1 MNQPMSTFAVNPL
14 QEDDVSSPGW
24 PSNRLASHQTSAAA
38 AKPPAAPRIL
48 VVDDSAVFCAF
59 FHSSLQAIGYVV
71 YTASDGQAALD
82 IFREVPIDLVIT
94 DLQMPNMDGYTLCS
108 HLRAASDVP
117 IIILSSSSEADELML
132 GFSAGANE
140 YLTKPFQFGEL
151 EERVQRL
158 LRSTR

>member
-1 MNQPMSTFAVNPL
+1 
-14 QEDDVSSPGW
+14 
-24 PSNRLASHQTSAAA
+24 
-38 AKPPAAPRIL
+38 

-59 FHSSLQAIGYVV
+59 LQSSLQAAGYVV
-71 YTASDGQAALD
+71 HTASDGEAALD
-82 IFREVPIDLVIT
+82 VFRQLTIDLIIT

-108 HLRAASDVP
+108 QLRTSSDVP

>member
-1 MNQPMSTFAVNPL
+1 MNQTMSTFAANPL
-14 QEDDVSSPGW
+14 LEDDVPSLGG
-24 PSNRLASHQTSAAA
+24 PSNGLASHRAEHTAAN
-38 AKPPAAPRIL
+38 PPATTQIL

-59 FHSSLQAIGYVV
+59 LRSSLQAAGYIVH
-71 YTASDGQAALD
+71 TASDGQAALD
-82 IFREVPIDLVIT
+82 VFREVPIDLIIT

-108 HLRAASDVP
+108 QVRASSDVP

-151 EERVQRL
+151 EERMERS
-158 LRSTR
+158 LRRTA